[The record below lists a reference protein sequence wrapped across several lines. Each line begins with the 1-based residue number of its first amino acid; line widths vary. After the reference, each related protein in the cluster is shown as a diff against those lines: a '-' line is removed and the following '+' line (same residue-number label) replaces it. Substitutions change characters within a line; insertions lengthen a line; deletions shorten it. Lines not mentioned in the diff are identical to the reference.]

1 MFEFNCLGI
10 PTMQAGCTMLA
21 DQMQYGK
28 DISPHVAEHFVMVVI
43 AWERYMDKAT
53 DKSWQTRLRSLFA
66 NLAYQRVATIGF
78 LFGAP

>member
-1 MFEFNCLGI
+1 
-10 PTMQAGCTMLA
+10 MLA

-43 AWERYMDKAT
+43 DWERYMDMAT

-66 NLAYQRVATIGF
+66 NLAYHV
-78 LFGAP
+78 LPL